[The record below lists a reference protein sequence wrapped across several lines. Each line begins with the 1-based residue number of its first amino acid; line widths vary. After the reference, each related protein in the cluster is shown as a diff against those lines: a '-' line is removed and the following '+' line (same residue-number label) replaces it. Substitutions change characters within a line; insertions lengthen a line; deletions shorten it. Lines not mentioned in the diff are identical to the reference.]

1 MLREETLRNRREQKM
16 KSSKNLKGKVKAIRI
31 LIVAIGIIALI
42 TVIWTFVNISNK
54 RTEEVFNTVIEDLL
68 EKNHRN
74 GMEEILN
81 NMDTMQKLMSSI
93 AVTYDTSG
101 ESPESQWSK
110 LYFED
115 LEDLENVSGV
125 KYYSVE
131 QLQDKSV
138 VEQQMHLS
146 ETKINALI
154 NSGAMAISDVFNSGK
169 YNGINTFCMAMPVRQ
184 KVYSIR
190 LTRLCII
197 LKRMVKVRHIYHKN
211 REY

>member
-1 MLREETLRNRREQKM
+1 M
-16 KSSKNLKGKVKAIRI
+16 KSSKSLKGKVRAIRI

-169 YNGINTFCMAMPVRQ
+169 YNGINTICKAMPVRQ

-190 LTRLCII
+190 LTRLCSI

>member
-1 MLREETLRNRREQKM
+1 MLREETFRNRREQKM

>member
-1 MLREETLRNRREQKM
+1 M
-16 KSSKNLKGKVKAIRI
+16 KSSKSLKGKVRAIRI

-101 ESPESQWSK
+101 EFPESQWSK

>member
-1 MLREETLRNRREQKM
+1 M
-16 KSSKNLKGKVKAIRI
+16 KSSKSLKGKVRAIRI

-81 NMDTMQKLMSSI
+81 NMDTVQKLMSSI
-93 AVTYDTSG
+93 AVTYDTSD

-115 LEDLENVSGV
+115 LGDLENVSGV

>member
-1 MLREETLRNRREQKM
+1 M
-16 KSSKNLKGKVKAIRI
+16 KSSKSLKGKVRAIRI
-31 LIVAIGIIALI
+31 LIVAIEIIALI

>member
-1 MLREETLRNRREQKM
+1 M
-16 KSSKNLKGKVKAIRI
+16 KSSKSLKGKVRAIRI
-31 LIVAIGIIALI
+31 LIVAIGIISLI

-81 NMDTMQKLMSSI
+81 NMDTVQKLMSSI
-93 AVTYDTSG
+93 AVTYDTSD

-115 LEDLENVSGV
+115 LGDLENVSGV

>member
-1 MLREETLRNRREQKM
+1 M
-16 KSSKNLKGKVKAIRI
+16 KSSKSLKGKVRAIRI

-154 NSGAMAISDVFNSGK
+154 NFS
-169 YNGINTFCMAMPVRQ
+169 
-184 KVYSIR
+184 
-190 LTRLCII
+190 LT
-197 LKRMVKVRHIYHKN
+197 
-211 REY
+211 

>member
-1 MLREETLRNRREQKM
+1 M
-16 KSSKNLKGKVKAIRI
+16 
-31 LIVAIGIIALI
+31 
-42 TVIWTFVNISNK
+42 
-54 RTEEVFNTVIEDLL
+54 L

-74 GMEEILN
+74 GTEEILN
-81 NMDTMQKLMSSI
+81 NMDTVQKLMSSI
-93 AVTYDTSG
+93 AVTYDTSD

-115 LEDLENVSGV
+115 LGDLENVSGV

-154 NSGAMAISDVFNSGK
+154 NSGAMAISDVFNSEK

>member
-1 MLREETLRNRREQKM
+1 MLREETFRNRREQKM

-154 NSGAMAISDVFNSGK
+154 NSGAIAISDVFNSGK

>member
-1 MLREETLRNRREQKM
+1 
-16 KSSKNLKGKVKAIRI
+16 
-31 LIVAIGIIALI
+31 
-42 TVIWTFVNISNK
+42 
-54 RTEEVFNTVIEDLL
+54 
-68 EKNHRN
+68 
-74 GMEEILN
+74 MEEILN

-93 AVTYDTSG
+93 AVTYDTSD

-131 QLQDKSV
+131 QLQDKNV
-138 VEQQMHLS
+138 VEQQMH
-146 ETKINALI
+146 LI

>member
-1 MLREETLRNRREQKM
+1 M
-16 KSSKNLKGKVKAIRI
+16 KSSKSLKGKVRAIRI

-154 NSGAMAISDVFNSGK
+154 NSGAMGYF
-169 YNGINTFCMAMPVRQ
+169 
-184 KVYSIR
+184 
-190 LTRLCII
+190 
-197 LKRMVKVRHIYHKN
+197 
-211 REY
+211 

>member
-1 MLREETLRNRREQKM
+1 
-16 KSSKNLKGKVKAIRI
+16 
-31 LIVAIGIIALI
+31 
-42 TVIWTFVNISNK
+42 
-54 RTEEVFNTVIEDLL
+54 
-68 EKNHRN
+68 
-74 GMEEILN
+74 MEEILN

-93 AVTYDTSG
+93 AVTYDTSD

-115 LEDLENVSGV
+115 LEDLENVS
-125 KYYSVE
+125 
-131 QLQDKSV
+131 
-138 VEQQMHLS
+138 EQQMHLS

>member
-1 MLREETLRNRREQKM
+1 M
-16 KSSKNLKGKVKAIRI
+16 KSSKSLKGKVRAIRI

-101 ESPESQWSK
+101 ESTESQWSK

>member
-1 MLREETLRNRREQKM
+1 M
-16 KSSKNLKGKVKAIRI
+16 KISKSLKGKVRAIRI

>member
-1 MLREETLRNRREQKM
+1 M
-16 KSSKNLKGKVKAIRI
+16 KSSKSLKGKVRAIRI
-31 LIVAIGIIALI
+31 LIVAIGIISLI

-81 NMDTMQKLMSSI
+81 NMDTVQKLMSSI
-93 AVTYDTSG
+93 AVTYDTSD

-115 LEDLENVSGV
+115 LGDLENVSGV

-211 REY
+211 RE

>member
-1 MLREETLRNRREQKM
+1 M
-16 KSSKNLKGKVKAIRI
+16 KSSKSLKGKVRAIRI

-81 NMDTMQKLMSSI
+81 NMDIMQKLMSSI

-146 ETKINALI
+146 DTKINALI

-197 LKRMVKVRHIYHKN
+197 LKRMVKARHIYHKN

>member
-1 MLREETLRNRREQKM
+1 M
-16 KSSKNLKGKVKAIRI
+16 KSSKNLKGKVRAIRI

-93 AVTYDTSG
+93 AVAYDTSD

-110 LYFED
+110 LYFEA

-131 QLQDKSV
+131 QLQDKNV

-154 NSGAMAISDVFNSGK
+154 NSGAMAISDVFNSEK

-184 KVYSIR
+184 KGYSIR

>member
-1 MLREETLRNRREQKM
+1 M
-16 KSSKNLKGKVKAIRI
+16 KSSKSLKGKVRAIRI

-81 NMDTMQKLMSSI
+81 NMDTVQKLMSSI

>member
-1 MLREETLRNRREQKM
+1 M
-16 KSSKNLKGKVKAIRI
+16 KSSKSLKGKVRAIRI

-74 GMEEILN
+74 CMEEILN

>member
-1 MLREETLRNRREQKM
+1 M
-16 KSSKNLKGKVKAIRI
+16 KSSKSLKGKVRAIRI

-74 GMEEILN
+74 DMEEILN

>member
-1 MLREETLRNRREQKM
+1 M
-16 KSSKNLKGKVKAIRI
+16 
-31 LIVAIGIIALI
+31 
-42 TVIWTFVNISNK
+42 
-54 RTEEVFNTVIEDLL
+54 L

-74 GMEEILN
+74 GTEEILN

-93 AVTYDTSG
+93 AVTYDTSD

-110 LYFED
+110 LYFEA

-131 QLQDKSV
+131 QLQDKNV

-154 NSGAMAISDVFNSGK
+154 NSGAMAISDVFNSEK

-184 KVYSIR
+184 KGYSIR

-197 LKRMVKVRHIYHKN
+197 LKRMVKVRHIYNKN

>member
-1 MLREETLRNRREQKM
+1 MTIE
-16 KSSKNLKGKVKAIRI
+16 AIASA
-31 LIVAIGIIALI
+31 VY
-42 TVIWTFVNISNK
+42 N
-54 RTEEVFNTVIEDLL
+54 NTVTGLAGI
-68 EKNHRN
+68 
-74 GMEEILN
+74 
-81 NMDTMQKLMSSI
+81 
-93 AVTYDTSG
+93 TSN
-101 ESPESQWSK
+101 PK
-110 LYFED
+110 I
-115 LEDLENVSGV
+115 
-125 KYYSVE
+125 SVE

>member
-1 MLREETLRNRREQKM
+1 M
-16 KSSKNLKGKVKAIRI
+16 
-31 LIVAIGIIALI
+31 
-42 TVIWTFVNISNK
+42 
-54 RTEEVFNTVIEDLL
+54 
-68 EKNHRN
+68 
-74 GMEEILN
+74 
-81 NMDTMQKLMSSI
+81 
-93 AVTYDTSG
+93 
-101 ESPESQWSK
+101 
-110 LYFED
+110 
-115 LEDLENVSGV
+115 ENVSGV

-131 QLQDKSV
+131 QLQDKNV
-138 VEQQMHLS
+138 VGQQMHLS

>member
-1 MLREETLRNRREQKM
+1 
-16 KSSKNLKGKVKAIRI
+16 
-31 LIVAIGIIALI
+31 
-42 TVIWTFVNISNK
+42 
-54 RTEEVFNTVIEDLL
+54 
-68 EKNHRN
+68 
-74 GMEEILN
+74 MEEILN

-93 AVTYDTSG
+93 AVTYDTSD

-131 QLQDKSV
+131 QLQDKNV
-138 VEQQMHLS
+138 VEQQ
-146 ETKINALI
+146 INALI

>member
-1 MLREETLRNRREQKM
+1 M

>member
-1 MLREETLRNRREQKM
+1 M
-16 KSSKNLKGKVKAIRI
+16 KSSKSLKGKVRAIRI

-125 KYYSVE
+125 NYSVE

>member
-1 MLREETLRNRREQKM
+1 M

-31 LIVAIGIIALI
+31 LIVAIGTIALI

-81 NMDTMQKLMSSI
+81 NMDIMQKLMSSI

-197 LKRMVKVRHIYHKN
+197 LKRMVKARHIYHKN

>member
-1 MLREETLRNRREQKM
+1 M

-154 NSGAMAISDVFNSGK
+154 NSGAMAISDVFNSG
-169 YNGINTFCMAMPVRQ
+169 I
-184 KVYSIR
+184 
-190 LTRLCII
+190 
-197 LKRMVKVRHIYHKN
+197 
-211 REY
+211 

>member
-1 MLREETLRNRREQKM
+1 M
-16 KSSKNLKGKVKAIRI
+16 KSSKSLKGKVRAIRI

-169 YNGINTFCMAMPVRQ
+169 YNGINTFCMAMPVKQ